1 MTTTE
6 KFDLDFRPQNRTR
19 HEEETSASST
29 LLSSNDVLMK
39 TKLTFVRYGLIP
51 TFSNLQNPMHYEL
64 HYN

>member
-1 MTTTE
+1 MKATE

>member
-6 KFDLDFRPQNRTR
+6 KFDLDVRPQNRTR

-39 TKLTFVRYGLIP
+39 ADLTFIRFGFMP
-51 TFSNLQNPMHYEL
+51 AFSNLQTPMHYEL